1 MNYEEQKSF
10 LKRQRWRLVPSVAG
24 CAVLLALAMAGP
36 QTIAESVLAAVLALA
51 LAWATYYLPQY
62 LGLDADPWRRL
73 YWLSRARWVA
83 LFLFAIA
90 SFQAGAKFALAA
102 TVLAALLHLS
112 VLRIL
117 LNLKRQDLRD
127 PIPVRL
133 TVLALLYAVSDFVL
147 LWLAH
152 RGRVSPLFLSELLLC
167 FVFFF
172 AVVVRPRLAVLAA
185 IFGAAAACLAF
196 FVTASAAAEVH
207 RVTDTVNALGSVGA
221 VEIGDLV
228 SVMTTVAV
236 FLWTTGT
243 IYLLIKANQH
253 NLANY
258 DDLLENL
265 QQFLGESREA
275 IVNILLMSVPTLAEN
290 WRRAQPQGQEAVATW
305 YSANARLYLL
315 ANCQHHLLY
324 RHMMYTFSLLNIGRG
339 RVLDYGGG
347 NGDFSRA
354 LARRG
359 FETTY
364 LDVPGDAAR
373 YVKWRAEK
381 EGLPLKVVLDKNA
394 LDGPYDV
401 IFCLDVVEHLVDLP
415 PVFEHFRKLLKPGG
429 KLLAT
434 YYNGITSSAPMH
446 IDPGYDAKDFLLSH
460 GFRDVKS
467 TVVSLFSPE
476 LMQKNHF
483 MILEKE
489 GA

>member
-10 LKRQRWRLVPSVAG
+10 LKRQHWRLVPSFAG
-24 CAVLLALAMAGP
+24 CAALLGLAMDG
-36 QTIAESVLAAVLALA
+36 QQSIAESVLAAALALA
-51 LAWATYYLPQY
+51 LAWAAYYLPQY

-73 YWLSRARWVA
+73 YWFSRARWVA
-83 LFLFAIA
+83 LFLLAIA
-90 SFQAGAKFALAA
+90 SLLAGAKLALGAA
-102 TVLAALLHLS
+102 ILAALLHLS
-112 VLRIL
+112 LLRIL
-117 LNLKRQDLRD
+117 LKPERQDLRES
-127 PIPVRL
+127 IPARL
-133 TVLALLYAVSDFVL
+133 SVLALLYGASDLVL

-152 RGRVSPLFLSELLLC
+152 RGGVSSLLLSELLLC
-167 FVFFF
+167 FVFLF
-172 AVVVRPRLAVLAA
+172 AVIVRPRLAILAPV
-185 IFGAAAACLAF
+185 FGIVAASLAF
-196 FVTASAAAEVH
+196 FFTASGGVESE
-207 RVTDTVNALGSVGA
+207 RVAGSILNPFAVASVLAVLSVILG
-221 VEIGDLV
+221 
-228 SVMTTVAV
+228 VAV
-236 FLWTTGT
+236 FFWMTGT

-258 DDLLENL
+258 DDLLDNL
-265 QQFLGESREA
+265 QQFLGQSRKG
-275 IVNILLMSVPTLAEN
+275 IVDILLLSVPTLAEN
-290 WRRAQPQGQEAVATW
+290 WRRAQPQGQEAVAAW
-305 YSANARLYLL
+305 YSANAHLYLL

-324 RHMMYTFSLLNIGRG
+324 RHMMYTFSLLKIGRG

-381 EGLPLKVVLDKNA
+381 EGLPLRVVLDRNA
-394 LDGPYDV
+394 LEGPYDV

-446 IDPGYDAKDFLLSH
+446 IDPGYDAKDFLLKH

-467 TVVSLFSPE
+467 TVVSFFSPE